1 MVRGFLREPLAAGA
15 VFLERKNQRT
25 LKRRT
30 SFSVQTFALQ
40 GIKHRL
46 CRTWKEMRACEAFT
60 FVQTTKCVC
69 TGIVQPR
76 RSLGRKGAFG
86 RCESK
91 IVRKSVAHIC
101 ASYTQVTDLDFCSIR
116 LCGDCIRTSPVP
128 EICTSLRSTTN
139 YGKISFWG
147 SAKLGSWH
155 SPWEIR

>member
-1 MVRGFLREPLAAGA
+1 MFFPE
-15 VFLERKNQRT
+15 EKNQRT

>member
-1 MVRGFLREPLAAGA
+1 MFFSE
-15 VFLERKNQRT
+15 EKNQRT

-101 ASYTQVTDLDFCSIR
+101 ASYTQVTDLDLCSIK
-116 LCGDCIRTSPVP
+116 LCGTVIFTFSRSRNLYLTSFDDK
-128 EICTSLRSTTN
+128 LRKDELLGRCEARGLCLLMGN
-139 YGKISFWG
+139 
-147 SAKLGSWH
+147 SAKMKLS
-155 SPWEIR
+155 